1 MLGHKTSLSE
11 RDRIEIMQSMLPEYK
26 EVKLE
31 TNSKKV
37 PGKSQIFGN

>member
-11 RDRIEIMQSMLPEYK
+11 RERVEVMQNMLPEYK

-31 TNSKKV
+31 TNSKKIS
-37 PGKSQIFGN
+37 GKSQIFGN

>member
-11 RDRIEIMQSMLPEYK
+11 RERIEVIQNMFPEYK

-31 TNSKKV
+31 MNSKKMS
-37 PGKSQIFGN
+37 GKSQIFGN